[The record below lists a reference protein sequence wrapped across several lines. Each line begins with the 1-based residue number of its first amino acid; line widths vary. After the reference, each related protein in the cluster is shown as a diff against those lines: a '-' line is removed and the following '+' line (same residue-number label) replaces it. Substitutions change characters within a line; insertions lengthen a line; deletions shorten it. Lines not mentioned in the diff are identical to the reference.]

1 MQISNQR
8 RAYFFVS
15 CKNMSVSRF
24 TFHSILTAIF
34 CCTAII
40 GPIIIDALII
50 GMLALLELIAVI
62 LLFVPFA
69 GTFLFRI
76 TGIDGLS
83 DGEYIDV
90 YLADGWLHKIITF
103 VVINAIIAGLGGLYL
118 SIPESIRIIFGL
130 SLVLFI
136 ITLGL
141 KIDNAKSYYNDNQIL
156 FSDFIPTILGF
167 GIGCYAIFRFTAA
180 PTVIGIILLC
190 LAAGVLV
197 ARNVLAL
204 RKW

>member
-1 MQISNQR
+1 
-8 RAYFFVS
+8 
-15 CKNMSVSRF
+15 MSVSRF

-34 CCTAII
+34 CLTAII
-40 GPIIIDALII
+40 GSIIIDALII
-50 GMLALLELIAVI
+50 GMLALLELIAVM

-76 TGIDGLS
+76 TGIDGLA

-141 KIDNAKSYYNDNQIL
+141 KIDNAKSDYNDNQIL